1 MGLIWLNMSQMVKNN
16 LVLIEDYV
24 SFVIDYLF
32 QVDFTL
38 DMLVDR
44 ILKELLECLKYRIL
58 TSYASLLIDSLFNK
72 IYSTVGETFFEWKDR
87 LQILGTHYFNY
98 ATSEDHF
105 AKLALWLKG
114 LDIGL
119 VEISLYDSLK
129 WSIVKKIFSSQ
140 DMYVKEKEAVFALV
154 EMSDQSSRTKDARVV
169 CDVILS
175 TVNSDSLS

>member
-24 SFVIDYLF
+24 SFVVDYLF

-38 DMLVDR
+38 DILVDR

-72 IYSTVGETFFEWKDR
+72 IYLAIGETILDQKDR
-87 LQILGTHYFNY
+87 LHILGTHYFNY

-105 AKLALWLKG
+105 AKLVLWLKG
-114 LDIGL
+114 LDVGL
-119 VEISLYDSLK
+119 VGKPPNDSLK

-140 DMYVKEKEAVFALV
+140 DMSVKEKEAVFALV